1 MFATLA
7 GLRAY
12 LPQVPAYGVQRV
24 TATGGSVVLT
34 YEGASTGSLSSSAT
48 ATAVEAALKALT
60 PIGSA
65 GVKVSGAPGN
75 WLVAF
80 QGRLATDAGPLTATG
95 ATVENETDALLED
108 CLTRASDTVRQA
120 LRRLLADPTFDYA
133 AWGAASTQVVRSYGG
148 WYLSLPAHQA
158 GSVTAIAYD
167 GGDAVSDWLVEDAV
181 LYLAAGWGAQRYRVM
196 AVWGYGPTVPAAVE
210 QVTLELAVNIWR
222 SKDKG
227 GFSEMVGADGGGA
240 IRVVAGLTKQQEAT
254 LRNVAEQLMELAV

>member
-12 LPQVPAYGVQRV
+12 LPQVPAYGLQRV

-108 CLTRASDTVRQA
+108 WPGIPEAAGEAIKRLT
-120 LRRLLADPTFDYA
+120 
-133 AWGAASTQVVRSYGG
+133 GMAAS
-148 WYLSLPAHQA
+148 
-158 GSVTAIAYD
+158 
-167 GGDAVSDWLVEDAV
+167 EDV
-181 LYLAAGWGAQRYRVM
+181 
-196 AVWGYGPTVPAAVE
+196 
-210 QVTLELAVNIWR
+210 
-222 SKDKG
+222 K
-227 GFSEMVGADGGGA
+227 
-240 IRVVAGLTKQQEAT
+240 
-254 LRNVAEQLMELAV
+254 